1 MIGSVIFLVITI
13 GVLAVIIYHC
23 ATRHPVAT
31 AIAAAAIILHAK
43 RKEHE

>member
-13 GVLAVIIYHC
+13 GVVAAIFHYC

-31 AIAAAAIILHAK
+31 AIVAAAVILHAE
-43 RKEHE
+43 RKDGE